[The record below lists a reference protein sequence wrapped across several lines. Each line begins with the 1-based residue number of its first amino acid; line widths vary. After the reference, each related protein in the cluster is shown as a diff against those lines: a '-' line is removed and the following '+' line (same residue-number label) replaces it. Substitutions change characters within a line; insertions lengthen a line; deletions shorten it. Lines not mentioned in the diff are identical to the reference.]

1 MKRLISIMLTG
12 LLFAA
17 NLANAD
23 KGDIS
28 VGASAA
34 RASVDANGLGTNV
47 DGDADGWRLFGRYM
61 FSKNF
66 GIESGYSTLGT
77 PDDNSLPSG
86 WGVESDSFDLYAV
99 GAYPVTE
106 RLDLFGKIGAAR
118 WNTEIEESE
127 TSESST
133 NSVDLAVGIGG
144 EFDLTKKFAI
154 RGEFSWFVEDA
165 PVESL
170 ISLSGVYSFKVDDK

>member
-1 MKRLISIMLTG
+1 MRRLISTMFMG

-17 NLANAD
+17 NLAIAD
-23 KGDIS
+23 KGGFS

-34 RASVDANGLGTNV
+34 RATVGVKDTLANV
-47 DGDADGWRLFGRYM
+47 DGDADGWRVFGRYM
-61 FSKNF
+61 FSNNF
-66 GIESGYSTLGT
+66 GIEGGYSAFGT

-86 WGVESDSFDLYAV
+86 WEVESNSFDLYAV

-106 RLDLFGKIGAAR
+106 SLDLFGKIGAAA
-118 WNTEIEESE
+118 WKTEIEESE
-127 TSESST
+127 ISESST

-154 RGEFSWFVEDA
+154 RGEFEWFDEDA
-165 PVESL
+165 PVKSMM
-170 ISLSGVYSFKVDDK
+170 SLSGVYRFKVDDK

>member
-1 MKRLISIMLTG
+1 MKPLISIMLTG

-17 NLANAD
+17 NLASAD
-23 KGDIS
+23 KGEIS
-28 VGASAA
+28 VGASAS
-34 RASVDANGLGTNV
+34 RASVNVNDPLASV

-61 FSKNF
+61 FSNKF
-66 GIESGYSTLGT
+66 GIEGGYGAFGT

-86 WGVESDSFDLYAV
+86 WGVESNSLDLYAV

-154 RGEFSWFVEDA
+154 RGEFSWFDEDA
-165 PVESL
+165 PVESM

>member
-34 RASVDANGLGTNV
+34 RASVNVQDTLTNV

-86 WGVESDSFDLYAV
+86 WEVESDSFDLYAV

-133 NSVDLAVGIGG
+133 NSLDLAVGIGG

-154 RGEFSWFVEDA
+154 RGEFSWFDEDA
-165 PVESL
+165 PVESM